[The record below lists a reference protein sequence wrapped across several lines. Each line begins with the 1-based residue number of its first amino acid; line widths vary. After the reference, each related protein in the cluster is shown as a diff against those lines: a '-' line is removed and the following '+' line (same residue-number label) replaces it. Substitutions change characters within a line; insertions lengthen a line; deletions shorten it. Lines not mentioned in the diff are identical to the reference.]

1 MELKE
6 AIRGETEEP
15 IGSSG
20 TGSFSSVA
28 DRSQPKS
35 RNKAK
40 TFWFGWR
47 SRWPWNVNSPTI
59 PQ

>member
-6 AIRGETEEP
+6 AIGGATEEP
-15 IGSSG
+15 IGFSG
-20 TGSFSSVA
+20 TGSFRSVA
-28 DRSQPKS
+28 DRNQPKS

-47 SRWPWNVNSPTI
+47 SRWSWNVNSPAN